1 MRIKFCGAARTVTGS
16 QHLLHLNGQR
26 ILLDC
31 GLYQGRRAEARQK
44 NESFHFDPASVD
56 TLVLSHAHI
65 DHTGNVPSLV
75 KRGFD
80 GPIYATRA
88 GADLCNL
95 MLRDS
100 AFLQERDAEWL
111 RKKRKEEI
119 QPLYTMEDAEA
130 ALQLFVGMPYVR
142 PFFLAPEVQATF
154 RDAGHILGSA
164 SVTLDFHEHGRAR
177 RFAFSGDW
185 GRAGAPILRDP
196 DQLDDLDVLILEST
210 YGNRRHNDF
219 ANIENE
225 LAEIVSAVYKRGGKI
240 IIPAFAVGRTQ
251 ALVYYLHKLWQTNR
265 IPEMPVYVDSPL
277 AVNATEIFRA
287 HPECFDRETNRVFM
301 EDGRDPFGFARL
313 NYVRALEDSKK
324 LNDMTAPGIIISA
337 SGMAEAGRVLHH
349 LAHHIGKPEN
359 CVLLVG
365 FMAEH
370 TLGRRLGEGVT
381 EVKILGE
388 VFERRCE
395 VRKLEGLSAHAD
407 RDELLTLVKRQNPKR
422 LKHIFLVHGE
432 PEPAEALAESIR
444 GLGFANVHVPF
455 EGEEFEV

>member
-16 QHLLHLNGQR
+16 QHLLTTNGKR

-31 GLYQGRRAEARQK
+31 GLYQGHRAEARQK
-44 NESFHFDPASVD
+44 NESFHFDPTRVD

-65 DHTGNVPSLV
+65 DHTGNIPSLV

-80 GPIYATRA
+80 GPIYATRTT
-88 GADLCNL
+88 ADLCNL

-100 AFLQERDAEWL
+100 AFLQEKDAEWL

-119 QPLYTMEDAEA
+119 EPLYSMADAEA
-130 ALQLFVGMPYVR
+130 ALQHFVGMPYSR
-142 PFFLAPEVQATF
+142 PFFVAPELQVTF

-164 SVTLDFHEHGRAR
+164 SVTLEFQDQGRKL
-177 RFAFSGDW
+177 RFGFSGDW
-185 GRAGAPILRDP
+185 GRAGAPLLRDP
-196 DQLDDLDVLILEST
+196 DQIDDLDMLILEST
-210 YGNRRHNDF
+210 YGNRLHSDF
-219 ANIENE
+219 ENIENE
-225 LAEIVSAVYKRGGKI
+225 LAEIVASVHRRGGKI

-251 ALVYYLHKLWQTNR
+251 ALVYYLHKLWQMNR

-277 AVNATEIFRA
+277 AVNATEVFRA
-287 HPECFDRETNRVFM
+287 HSECFDRETNRIFL
-301 EDGRDPFGFARL
+301 EDNLDPFGFARL
-313 NYVRALEDSKK
+313 NYVRSLEDSKK
-324 LNDMTAPGIIISA
+324 LNDMTTPCLIISA

-370 TLGRRLGEGVT
+370 TLGRRLGDGAT
-381 EVKILGE
+381 EAKIFGE
-388 VFERRCE
+388 IIERKCE

-407 RDELLTLVKRQNPKR
+407 RDELLRLVQRQNPKK

-444 GLGFANVHVPF
+444 SLGFSNVHVPF

>member
-16 QHLLHLNGQR
+16 QHLLDINGKR
-26 ILLDC
+26 VLLDC

-44 NESFHFDPASVD
+44 NETFHFDPQSVD
-56 TLVLSHAHI
+56 ALVLSHAHI
-65 DHTGNVPSLV
+65 DHTGNIPSLV
-75 KRGFD
+75 KRGYD

-88 GADLCNL
+88 TAALCNV

-100 AFLQERDAEWL
+100 AFLQEKDAEWL

-119 QPLYTMEDAEA
+119 EPLYSIADAEE
-130 ALQLFVGMPYVR
+130 ALQRFIGMPYSR
-142 PFFLAPEVQATF
+142 PFFIAPELQVTY

-164 SVTLDFHEHGRAR
+164 SVTLEFQDRGRKL

-196 DQLDDLDVLILEST
+196 DQLDELDVLILEST

-219 ANIENE
+219 ANLENE
-225 LAEIVSAVYKRGGKI
+225 LAELVTSVYQRGGKI
-240 IIPAFAVGRTQ
+240 VIPAFAVGRTQ
-251 ALVYYLHKLWQTNR
+251 ALVYYLNKLWQTNR

-313 NYVRALEDSKK
+313 NYVRALDDSKK
-324 LNDMTAPGIIISA
+324 LNDLTTPAIIISA

-349 LAHHIGKPEN
+349 LAHHIGRPEN

-370 TLGRRLGEGVT
+370 TLGRRLGEGLT
-381 EVKILGE
+381 EAKILGE
-388 VFERRCE
+388 IFERRCE
-395 VRKLEGLSAHAD
+395 VRKLDGLSAHAD
-407 RDELLTLVKRQNPKR
+407 CEELLTLVRRQNPKR